1 MQESSR
7 DQVQNGGKRRKHR
20 SLSSKV
26 TRSVAISCVLLG
38 MLILIIGITLYG
50 LILVR
55 EYEHMASNAAK
66 QVAVAVRH
74 GTEYDTLTGDV
85 LSVYAVHTKAERES
99 MEPAAYRALYAEIE
113 RNGAYHQLAEM
124 LRYYCSITDVHDVSI
139 AMPDPESGD
148 LVVIVEAGGSAPQK
162 PGDRK
167 DVPAGFLR
175 AFRDW
180 NKEGELLQYRLIRDA
195 GLACTVG
202 VPVENEEGT
211 LVAYLFVDV
220 AMRSLLAD
228 MNKFALPITLAI
240 LLVTALITWIH
251 NRWMRK
257 AVVDPINA
265 IAGAAQAYVAD
276 KRSGSQESDHFGK
289 LQIHTGDEVEHL
301 GLTMADMERNL
312 LDIERVLTSTTAE
325 NERISTELDMA
336 RRIQAESLP
345 NVFPPFPER
354 TEFDLYA
361 SMDPAREVGGD
372 FYDFFLLDA
381 DHLGLVIADVSGK
394 GVPAALFM
402 MISQMMVQNYAQLG
416 GSPREVLEMVNNQ
429 LSKNNREQMFVT
441 VWLGILDLKTGR
453 LTAANAGHEYPA
465 LRHPNGDFEILRDRH
480 GPFVGIKG
488 GIRYTDYELQL
499 ERGSKLFVYT
509 DGVPEATDAGG
520 RMFGMDRL
528 LRALVEAENETPQRI
543 LAHMRESIDAFV
555 GEAAQ
560 FDDITM
566 LCLEFK
572 GPEEP
577 VKECLLPAAVES
589 IPKVIAFAGEEL
601 QAMGCPVKTQ
611 HLLSVAI
618 DEIMSN
624 IAHYA
629 YGMGIGSV
637 TVRIEGTRDT
647 RGAMITFIDT
657 GVAFNPLEAPEP
669 DVSLSADKRQEGGLG
684 IFLAKKLVDEM
695 HHERVDGRNILRIT
709 KHF

>member
-1 MQESSR
+1 MTVNDPISP
-7 DQVQNGGKRRKHR
+7 DRRIIGDI
-20 SLSSKV
+20 LLGLV
-26 TRSVAISCVLLG
+26 VLLTADVLLV
-38 MLILIIGITLYG
+38 MPARINAVVLKADVQKVFVYELIL
-50 LILVR
+50 
-55 EYEHMASNAAK
+55 
-66 QVAVAVRH
+66 
-74 GTEYDTLTGDV
+74 
-85 LSVYAVHTKAERES
+85 
-99 MEPAAYRALYAEIE
+99 
-113 RNGAYHQLAEM
+113 
-124 LRYYCSITDVHDVSI
+124 C
-139 AMPDPESGD
+139 
-148 LVVIVEAGGSAPQK
+148 
-162 PGDRK
+162 
-167 DVPAGFLR
+167 
-175 AFRDW
+175 
-180 NKEGELLQYRLIRDA
+180 
-195 GLACTVG
+195 
-202 VPVENEEGT
+202 
-211 LVAYLFVDV
+211 
-220 AMRSLLAD
+220 
-228 MNKFALPITLAI
+228 AI
-240 LLVTALITWIH
+240 LLFSALDL
-251 NRWMRK
+251 RF
-257 AVVDPINA
+257 A
-265 IAGAAQAYVAD
+265 
-276 KRSGSQESDHFGK
+276 F
-289 LQIHTGDEVEHL
+289 
-301 GLTMADMERNL
+301 LTCW
-312 LDIERVLTSTTAE
+312 
-325 NERISTELDMA
+325 
-336 RRIQAESLP
+336 
-345 NVFPPFPER
+345 
-354 TEFDLYA
+354 
-361 SMDPAREVGGD
+361 
-372 FYDFFLLDA
+372 
-381 DHLGLVIADVSGK
+381 K
-394 GVPAALFM
+394 PAALFT
-402 MISQMMVQNYAQLG
+402 MISQMMVQNYAQVG

-429 LSKNNREQMFVT
+429 LSKNNREQTFVT

-611 HLLSVAI
+611 HLLSVAT

-624 IAHYA
+624 IVHYA